1 MQTLLGLILAAFI
14 ILSNA
19 EANERTEYEK
29 AGLLLGLT
37 IFLGVCFYLFI
48 CFFWLIV
55 LGDAAFTPLGLFF
68 AFIGWPLIIVATPYL
83 EKASKRIKL
92 RQAEREYKRMLA
104 TRKKI
109 SRTKL
114 RQAEREYKRRFGIKT
129 SLSDPELPHKVL
141 WKKYNEFLDSVDEWG
156 YNNKWSVFAIAGLTI
171 LTILFILYFSGFSF
185 QDFNTILQSMSQ

>member
-19 EANERTEYEK
+19 EANERTDYEK
-29 AGLLLGLT
+29 TGLLLGLT

-92 RQAEREYKRMLA
+92 RQAEREYKR
-104 TRKKI
+104 
-109 SRTKL
+109 S
-114 RQAEREYKRRFGIKT
+114 FGIKM

-141 WKKYNEFLDSVDEWG
+141 WKKYNEFLDSVDEWA
-156 YNNKWSVFAIAGLTI
+156 YNNKWSVFAISGLTI
-171 LTILFILYFSGFSF
+171 FILLFIFYF
-185 QDFNTILQSMSQ
+185 NL